1 MFNIIIKLAW
11 NNAFLRLSR
20 TILVILMIA
29 ISMAMMLSIQGI
41 YDGMTLNMIDKTLRS
56 DSGEISL
63 YHKNYRLD
71 KNLKH
76 NIKDASQI
84 QTFLQ
89 TNNEIEYITKRL
101 SVEGLSA
108 TARKSAFSN
117 VIGINLENEIA
128 FGQFNQFLKKGDMS
142 FRKRGALLGS
152 ELAKTLKVNIGSKII
167 FSTQDHSGDIN
178 SIAVRVRGIVQ
189 TSNIALDA
197 SAVYVD
203 LKQVQKFLG
212 VNNQMAT
219 QIAIRTHSQT
229 LLKELK
235 NKYPE
240 LDVKNFLELYPML
253 KQMKD
258 MMVIFTSITFLI
270 VMLVVLIGITGVMY
284 VSILDRIREF
294 GIMRALGMSY
304 QNIRYQIF
312 LEAFLVGLTGYILGA
327 ILGFST
333 LYYLQNYGLNL
344 SQYSEGM
351 ESFGMDTIIYAQM
364 NISYF
369 TSTFYAIITASLLS
383 VLLPLI
389 KIKKLNPID
398 VIKAET

>member
-1 MFNIIIKLAW
+1 
-11 NNAFLRLSR
+11 
-20 TILVILMIA
+20 
-29 ISMAMMLSIQGI
+29 
-41 YDGMTLNMIDKTLRS
+41 
-56 DSGEISL
+56 
-63 YHKNYRLD
+63 
-71 KNLKH
+71 
-76 NIKDASQI
+76 
-84 QTFLQ
+84 
-89 TNNEIEYITKRL
+89 
-101 SVEGLSA
+101 
-108 TARKSAFSN
+108 
-117 VIGINLENEIA
+117 
-128 FGQFNQFLKKGDMS
+128 
-142 FRKRGALLGS
+142 
-152 ELAKTLKVNIGSKII
+152 
-167 FSTQDHSGDIN
+167 
-178 SIAVRVRGIVQ
+178 
-189 TSNIALDA
+189 
-197 SAVYVD
+197 
-203 LKQVQKFLG
+203 
-212 VNNQMAT
+212 
-219 QIAIRTHSQT
+219 
-229 LLKELK
+229 
-235 NKYPE
+235 
-240 LDVKNFLELYPML
+240 ML